1 MARICQ
7 LAHVELTYN
16 FMAPLVEALR
26 KEGHEV
32 VAACNLDA
40 GGAYVRHYL
49 GDDVP
54 MHRINGGRKVGW
66 RTMTSEVLAL
76 ARYLRRE
83 RFDVVHVHGPLLAVQ
98 ARIAARLA
106 RVPAVI
112 YHAHGFPFHGVMSP
126 WTYRL
131 AYIVER
137 SFARHATDAI
147 ITVNAEDA
155 QLAEQGAF
163 RPRTDEIIYAPGVGI
178 DVGRFRP
185 RGSHDDVDCK
195 SCRDELG
202 VPSDAPVLA
211 FIGRLVGDKGVRELV
226 TAFGDV
232 AAQHPD
238 LRLLLV
244 GDTLE
249 SERDHTVGPFLEQ
262 VRDTALGDR
271 LILAGRRDDI
281 PRILRSVDAFVL
293 PSYREGMPVSLLEA
307 MATGLPCIATDIR
320 GTREAIDDGVT
331 GLLVPPRDRAAL
343 AKAIDQVMSDA
354 SLRDRIGAAAR
365 ARVVNRYTVGAS
377 REPQLA
383 LYRRLLRNRPDR
395 NFNPGES

>member
-16 FMAPLVEALR
+16 FLAPLIESLR
-26 KEGHEV
+26 AEGHEV
-32 VAACNLDA
+32 VATCNMDA

-54 MHRINGGRKVGW
+54 MHRINGGRQITW
-66 RTMTSEVLAL
+66 RAMTTEIVSL

-83 RFDVVHVHGPLLAVQ
+83 RYDVVHVHGPLLAIQ

-106 RVPAVI
+106 GVPIVI
-112 YHAHGFPFHGVMSP
+112 YHAHGFPFHDVMSP
-126 WTYRL
+126 MAYRVTY
-131 AYIVER
+131 AVER
-137 SFARHATDAI
+137 FFARHATNAI

-155 QLAEQGAF
+155 QLAEGGAF
-163 RPRTDEIIYAPGVGI
+163 RPRTDEIVYAPGVGI

-185 RGSHDDVDCK
+185 AGEQDDVDRK
-195 SCRDELG
+195 ACRNDLG

-211 FIGRLVGDKGVRELV
+211 FVGRLVGYKGVRELV
-226 TAFGDV
+226 TAFGDL
-232 AAQHPD
+232 AATHPD
-238 LRLLLV
+238 LRLVLV
-244 GDTLE
+244 GDTHE
-249 SERDHTVGPFLEQ
+249 SERDQSIKAFLEQ
-262 VRDTALGDR
+262 MRDTPAGQR
-271 LILAGRRDDI
+271 LILAGRRDDV
-281 PRILRSVDAFVL
+281 PRILRSVDALVL

-307 MATGLPCIATDIR
+307 MASGLPCIASDIR

-331 GLLVPPRDRAAL
+331 GLLVPPRDPAAL
-343 AKAIDQVMSDA
+343 AQAINKVMTDA
-354 SLRDRIGAAAR
+354 ELRHRIGTAAR

-383 LYRRLLRNRPDR
+383 LYRRLLSGLENRKI
-395 NFNPGES
+395 NPGES